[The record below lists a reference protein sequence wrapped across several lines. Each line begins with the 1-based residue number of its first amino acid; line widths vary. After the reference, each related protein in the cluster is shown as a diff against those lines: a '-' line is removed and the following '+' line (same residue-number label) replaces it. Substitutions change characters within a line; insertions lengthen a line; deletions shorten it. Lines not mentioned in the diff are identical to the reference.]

1 MKLSLSAK
9 GLCQT
14 RNTFFL
20 CRLWIRS
27 WWAYLSNWPRGLLR
41 RLPFLLHSQQQQL
54 QVTISSLFSSSAI
67 IINNSNNRK
76 STVPSFAVP
85 LDFFASL
92 VLPSELSLLHHH
104 VHGFSLMPHLPSCQ
118 FRSLH
123 TRWPS
128 THDFWHSHDPL
139 SLSFIDSWLPTDI
152 PHALC
157 LR

>member
-1 MKLSLSAK
+1 M
-9 GLCQT
+9 
-14 RNTFFL
+14 
-20 CRLWIRS
+20 
-27 WWAYLSNWPRGLLR
+27 R

-157 LR
+157 LRSARLVRLGQTPQKRRNPVVLSVSIYPIYAYCASYAY